1 MLNSIVKIPLF
12 VNQFGPVFKQFGCAP
27 KFPLYSAIVCII
39 ITKIV
44 YRCPAGRPF
53 QSGKVRC
60 MAQNKILL
68 SIADLNI
75 LVSTAEEESYVKTL
89 AQDLDAD
96 IRGILESNSGASV
109 TNAAL
114 LCAIDYLDSFRK
126 ASRSSNNLR
135 TQIKEYL
142 ADAAAAKLQYDE
154 EKKKNDELSVE
165 IGALRTHLTRI
176 AAEADQNGIVERLK
190 ADLAGAVNEINLQ
203 KKHIADLLAQNNA
216 LNEKSNAMSEYISG
230 QDQEIGRLSD
240 LCDGYTARIAELEQF
255 CESLMADLDASRKA
269 CAEKDAQIDRMV
281 SAASQPAPEPVPA
294 PEPQTEPARDLFDDA
309 PEAHRNEN
317 LYFDLDASD
326 SIFAAPL
333 PDDGPRGYDDGMP
346 DLNWTKDI

>member
-1 MLNSIVKIPLF
+1 MLP
-12 VNQFGPVFKQFGCAP
+12 
-27 KFPLYSAIVCII
+27 
-39 ITKIV
+39 
-44 YRCPAGRPF
+44 RRRRPSH
-53 QSGKVRC
+53 SGKVSC

-75 LVSTAEEESYVKTL
+75 LVSTGEEESYVKTL

-96 IRGILESNSGASV
+96 IRGILDSNSGASV

-176 AAEADQNGIVERLK
+176 AAEADQNGVVERLR
-190 ADLAGAVNEINLQ
+190 AELSGAVNEINLQ
-203 KKHIADLLAQNNA
+203 KKHIADLLNQNNA

-230 QDQEIGRLSD
+230 QDGEIGRLTD
-240 LCDGYTARIAELEQF
+240 LCDSYTARIAELEQF
-255 CESLMADLDASRKA
+255 CESLMADLDACRKA

-281 SAASQPAPEPVPA
+281 ASAAQPAPAPLPEPEPEPA
-294 PEPQTEPARDLFDDA
+294 PAEDLFDDGA
-309 PEAHRNEN
+309 EAHKNEN
-317 LYFDLDASD
+317 LYFDLDRSD
-326 SIFAAPL
+326 SIFASPL
-333 PDDGPRGYDDGMP
+333 PDDALNGLHHGYDDDGMP
-346 DLNWTKDI
+346 DLAWTKDI